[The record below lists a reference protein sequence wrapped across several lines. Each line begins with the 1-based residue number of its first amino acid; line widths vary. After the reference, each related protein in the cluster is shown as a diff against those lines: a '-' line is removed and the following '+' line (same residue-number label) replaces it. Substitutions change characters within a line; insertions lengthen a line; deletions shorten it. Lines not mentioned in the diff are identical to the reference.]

1 MEKKNVY
8 NIAKFITVFLVV
20 IAHVTRMYTGI
31 GVVTP
36 VEASPFLKHVTEY
49 IYSFHMPLFILLSG
63 CVFGYCIEQGKYQDT
78 LDFIV
83 KKCKRLV
90 FPYFVFGLCYV
101 TPVMVLLHFTKQ
113 SFFEYFIEGIV
124 FSRNSRHLWYIL
136 ALFWIFVIAII
147 LRNALLDGRKLFLVM
162 CASIIVY
169 FLSERIEPVFQWKAA
184 ASYQIFFFLGV
195 CVNKYFDPLFAK
207 LKEKWHPVIPFG
219 ILILLRFTEL
229 GKDFYLLYAVLG
241 IIMIIGISTYLT
253 EKNFMRFP
261 IVKKINDNGYG
272 IYFFHPMIIYVLF
285 AITYQK
291 RISPMLLS
299 AVIFTIA
306 FVVSYYLTELVKK
319 LRINWII
326 GG

>member
-1 MEKKNVY
+1 MEKKDVY

-20 IAHVTRMYTGI
+20 LAHVTRMYTGI

-36 VEASPFLKHVTEY
+36 VMKSLFLKYVTEY

-63 CVFGYCIEQGKYQDT
+63 CVFGYCIEQGKYKDRF
-78 LDFIV
+78 DFIV

-113 SFFEYFIEGIV
+113 SFWEYFIEGIV

-136 ALFWIFVIAII
+136 ALFWIFVIAVF
-147 LRNALLDGRKLFLVM
+147 LRNVLLDGKKLFLVM
-162 CASIIVY
+162 CVSVMVY

-195 CVNKYFDPLFAK
+195 CVNKYFDYVFAGW
-207 LKEKWHPVIPFG
+207 KEKWYLAIPFG
-219 ILILLRFTEL
+219 LLILLRFTKV
-229 GKDFYLLYAVLG
+229 GKDFYLLYAILG
-241 IIMIIGISTYLT
+241 IVMILGISTYLS
-253 EKNFMRFP
+253 EKNFMRFS
-261 IVKKINDNGYG
+261 IVKKINNNGYG
-272 IYFFHPMIIYVLF
+272 IYFFHPMIIYGLF

-291 RISPMLLS
+291 SIPPMLLS
-299 AVIFTIA
+299 TVIFGIS
-306 FVVSYYLTELVKK
+306 FVMSYYLTVMVKK
-319 LRINWII
+319 LHMGCII
-326 GG
+326 GD